1 MQLMPTTQREMQ
13 VSNPFDPA
21 LNIDGGTRY
30 LADLLLE
37 FNGDITLAAAAYN
50 AGPTAVH
57 KYGGVP
63 PYDETREYVRRVNIL
78 YRRYRVA
85 L

>member
-1 MQLMPTTQREMQ
+1 MQLMPATQRKLK
-13 VSNPFDPA
+13 VSDPFDPA
-21 LNIDGGTRY
+21 TNIKGGTRY

-50 AGPTAVH
+50 AGPTAVR

-63 PYDETREYVRRVNIL
+63 PYDETREYVKRIKIL
-78 YRRYRVA
+78 YHRYQN